1 MSDTGPGAGPGI
13 GLDGGPAG
21 VPNAAGIANSRAL
34 YSISVASELSGV
46 DSQMLRVYE
55 QRGLLSPFRTEGG
68 TRRYSADDIE
78 RVATITALLG
88 AGLNLAGI
96 GHVLELRAQTTQ
108 LTDELGELRA
118 STGPDRQEVRRL
130 RQENQDLREEIA
142 RLEDPDARHRMVPHG
157 GLAWG
162 SGEADDCLPRD
173 PCEGA
178 GAEGSQDAP
187 SEPEHHQET

>member
-1 MSDTGPGAGPGI
+1 MSDSGPDAGPDTRP
-13 GLDGGPAG
+13 DGGRATRPSPPG
-21 VPNAAGIANSRAL
+21 TGNSRAL

-88 AGLNLAGI
+88 EGLNLAGI

-118 STGPDRQEVRRL
+118 STAPDRQEVRRL
-130 RQENQDLREEIA
+130 RKENQDLREEIA
-142 RLEDPDARHRMVPHG
+142 RLEDPDA
-157 GLAWG
+157 
-162 SGEADDCLPRD
+162 
-173 PCEGA
+173 
-178 GAEGSQDAP
+178 
-187 SEPEHHQET
+187 